1 MTVRLLRG
9 YSGSVRPPSPSP
21 LSRARAG
28 TQRAGRCAAAAVAA
42 VIGVSGGAAERVARA
57 DADDWQVSA
66 RAGLA
71 SVVIDG
77 RDPLGLGLGGEL
89 QYGLDDA
96 WALRLA
102 LGGAAQRVSTDMSKQ
117 LPGGT
122 IWSYSAF
129 AGFGYTMDVLRL
141 LPTFAAGIGILGA
154 RGAVKSGHANLGI
167 QVGLGADYLLTPRFS
182 LGATAEYVFDPIDL
196 VSHFITGEQVP
207 QAFALQARATWILR

>member
-1 MTVRLLRG
+1 M
-9 YSGSVRPPSPSP
+9 
-21 LSRARAG
+21 
-28 TQRAGRCAAAAVAA
+28 VAS
-42 VIGVSGGAAERVARA
+42 IGVSGGDAARA
-57 DADDWQVSA
+57 DADDWQLSA

-71 SVVIDG
+71 SVVVDG

-102 LGGAAQRVSTDMSKQ
+102 VGGAAQRVSTDASKH

-141 LPTFAAGIGILGA
+141 LPTFAAGIGVLGA
-154 RGAVKSGHANLGI
+154 RGAVKSDHTNIGV

-182 LGATAEYVFDPIDL
+182 LGATAEYVFAPFDL
-196 VSHFITGEQVP
+196 FSHVLTGDQVP
-207 QAFALQARATWILR
+207 MAFALQARATWTLR